1 MKRVLKK
8 NLKTIIISS
17 IVTLLPM
24 LAGFFMWNKLPEKM
38 PTHWNFEGVIDGWSS
53 KPFAV
58 IFLPLIMLAFHLI
71 CTIATSCDPKTHNF
85 NNKVFGIVLWI
96 CPILSLLCMTATYA
110 AALGFD
116 VKVEFI
122 IPLFMGV
129 LFLIIGNY
137 LPKCKQNYTIG
148 IKIPWTLNDEENWNK
163 THRLAGFIWTVGS
176 TIIIVGAFFE
186 KAVVYTTFI
195 PVAVMVL
202 VPIIY
207 SYIYYRK
214 HR

>member
-1 MKRVLKK
+1 MLKK

-17 IVTLLPM
+17 IVTILPM
-24 LAGFFMWNKLPEKM
+24 LAGFVLWNKLPEKL

-58 IFLPLIMLAFHLI
+58 ICIPLIMLGFHLI
-71 CTIATSCDPKTHNF
+71 CTVATSVDPKNKNF
-85 NNKVFGIVLWI
+85 NTRIFGLVLWI
-96 CPILSLLCMTATYA
+96 CPILSVLCSVATYA

-163 THRLAGFIWTVGS
+163 THRLAGFIWTLGS
-176 TIIIVGAFFE
+176 VVIIVGAFF
-186 KAVVYTTFI
+186 KNAVVYTTFI
-195 PVAVMVL
+195 PIAVMVI
-202 VPIIY
+202 VPMIY

>member
-1 MKRVLKK
+1 MLKK

-17 IVTLLPM
+17 IVTILPM
-24 LAGFFMWNKLPEKM
+24 LAGFILWNKLPEKL

-58 IFLPLIMLAFHLI
+58 ICIPLIMLGFHLI
-71 CTIATSCDPKTHNF
+71 CTVATSVDPKNKNF
-85 NNKVFGIVLWI
+85 NTRIFGLVLWI
-96 CPILSLLCMTATYA
+96 CPILSVLCSAATYA

-163 THRLAGFIWTVGS
+163 THRLAGFIWTLGS
-176 TIIIVGAFFE
+176 IVIIVGAFFKE
-186 KAVVYTTFI
+186 AVVYTTFI
-195 PVAVMVL
+195 PIAVMVI

>member
-1 MKRVLKK
+1 MIKK

-17 IVTLLPM
+17 IVTILPM
-24 LAGFFMWNKLPEKM
+24 FAGFLMWDKLPEKL
-38 PTHWNFEGVIDGWSS
+38 PTHWNFEGEIDGWSS

-58 IFLPLIMLAFHLI
+58 IILPLIMLAFHLI
-71 CTIATSCDPKTHNF
+71 CTLATSCDPKTQNF

-96 CPILSLLCMTATYA
+96 CPILSLLCTTATYA

-122 IPLFMGV
+122 IPLFMGI

-148 IKIPWTLNDEENWNK
+148 IKIPWTLNNEENWNK

-176 TIIIVGAFFE
+176 IVIIVGAFF
-186 KAVVYTTFI
+186 KDAVVYTTFI
-195 PVAVMVL
+195 PIAVMVL
-202 VPIIY
+202 VPMIY

>member
-1 MKRVLKK
+1 MLKK

-17 IVTLLPM
+17 IVTILPM
-24 LAGFFMWNKLPEKM
+24 LAGFILWNKLPEKL

-58 IFLPLIMLAFHLI
+58 ICIPLIMLGFHLI
-71 CTIATSCDPKTHNF
+71 CTIATSVDPKNKNF
-85 NNKVFGIVLWI
+85 NTRIFGLVLWI
-96 CPILSLLCMTATYA
+96 CPILSLLCMTATYVA
-110 AALGFD
+110 AFGYE
-116 VKVEFI
+116 VSVEFI
-122 IPLFMGV
+122 FPLFMGV

-176 TIIIVGAFFE
+176 IVIIVGAFF
-186 KAVVYTTFI
+186 KDAVVYTTFI
-195 PVAVMVL
+195 PIAVMVI

>member
-1 MKRVLKK
+1 MLKK

-17 IVTLLPM
+17 IVTILPM
-24 LAGFFMWNKLPEKM
+24 LAGFVLWNKLPEKM
-38 PTHWNFEGVIDGWSS
+38 PTHWNFEGEIDGWSG
-53 KPFAV
+53 KTFAV
-58 IFLPLIMLAFHLI
+58 VFIPLIMLAFHLI
-71 CTIATSCDPKTHNF
+71 CTLATSCDPKTQNF

-96 CPILSLLCMTATYA
+96 CPVLSLMCMTATYA
-110 AALGFD
+110 AALGYD

-176 TIIIVGAFFE
+176 IVIIVGAFF
-186 KAVVYTTFI
+186 KDAVVYTTFI
-195 PVAVMVL
+195 PIAVMVV
-202 VPIIY
+202 VPMVY

>member
-1 MKRVLKK
+1 MLKK

-17 IVTLLPM
+17 IVTILPM
-24 LAGFFMWNKLPEKM
+24 LAGFVLWNKLPEKM
-38 PTHWNFEGVIDGWSS
+38 PTHWNFEGEIDGWSG

-71 CTIATSCDPKTHNF
+71 CTLATSCDPKTQNF

-96 CPILSLLCMTATYA
+96 CPVLSLMCMTATYA
-110 AALGFD
+110 AALGYD
-116 VKVEFI
+116 VRIEFI

-148 IKIPWTLNDEENWNK
+148 IKIPWTMNDEENWNK

-176 TIIIVGAFFE
+176 IVIIVGAFF
-186 KAVVYTTFI
+186 KDAVVYTTFI
-195 PVAVMVL
+195 PIAVMVV
-202 VPIIY
+202 VPMVY